1 MLVESVYCFF
11 GYSAF
16 LKLKDQNLFLNAEMF
31 SLLYYLHT
39 WVMSKCLPASVVV
52 DIYSQCYFYFY
63 DSYKGQVMH
72 EVAPVFRGR
81 MSSLSVKDMDP

>member
-1 MLVESVYCFF
+1 M
-11 GYSAF
+11 
-16 LKLKDQNLFLNAEMF
+16 FLNAEMF

-81 MSSLSVKDMDP
+81 MSSLSVKEGCIIIWIHDLVMVITLVM